1 MPYNPADIRIRVDRA
16 RAALRIGQA
25 AVVTITR
32 RAMDDGRGVNDRPHK
47 PYTPRYAAHKQ
58 HTGHV
63 DLTVTGR
70 MRRSVRT
77 EMQGE
82 TARISLR
89 GSGKPD
95 YAIHTNARR
104 PWFGLSPKDRVVLRP
119 IVTRVLG
126 QSMQPPKGA
135 R

>member
-1 MPYNPADIRIRVDRA
+1 
-16 RAALRIGQA
+16 
-25 AVVTITR
+25 
-32 RAMDDGRGVNDRPHK
+32 MDDGRGVDDRPHK
-47 PYTPRYAAHKQ
+47 PYTPRYAAQKQ

-63 DLTVTGR
+63 DLTATGR

-77 EMQGE
+77 DMQGE

-104 PWFGLSPKDRVVLRP
+104 PWFGLSPKDRVTLRP
-119 IVTRVLG
+119 IVKRVLG